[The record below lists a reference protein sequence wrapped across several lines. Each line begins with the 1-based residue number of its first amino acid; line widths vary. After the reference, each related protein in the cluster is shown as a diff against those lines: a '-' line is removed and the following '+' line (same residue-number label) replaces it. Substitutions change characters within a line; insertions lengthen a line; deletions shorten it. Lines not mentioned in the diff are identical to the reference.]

1 MYDAWHPMHATPR
14 RRWRQRRSSA
24 SARRPP
30 TQAIAGPVLF
40 VKKRKGKW
48 MGDLSTGDFAHGFF
62 LTLEASSIHFRR
74 HLNVHLISMIIIM
87 PPSVLCVP
95 QCPPAVHTCSE
106 RCTHAPAG

>member
-1 MYDAWHPMHATPR
+1 
-14 RRWRQRRSSA
+14 
-24 SARRPP
+24 
-30 TQAIAGPVLF
+30 
-40 VKKRKGKW
+40 

-106 RCTHAPAG
+106 RCTHAPAGALTFLTLEASCIYFLQMYF